1 MYLPDD
7 EAEPPRKVHELA
19 PVLKAEW
26 NNMTEEEKI
35 SLTEDTVKELEELR
49 RTKKYAPYVNA
60 PIASMNDACAT
71 INRIAEEGSKSDN
84 QGCTSADKSS
94 DERPSVSHWVT
105 IHTVRR
111 AN

>member
-49 RTKKYAPYVNA
+49 HTKKYMPYVNTL
-60 PIASMNDACAT
+60 IASMNDACAT
-71 INRIAEEGSKSDN
+71 INHIAKKVSKSND
-84 QGCTSADKSS
+84 QGYTSTDKTS
-94 DERPSVSHWVT
+94 DERPSESH
-105 IHTVRR
+105 
-111 AN
+111 